1 MGDNSAGDFGSSYYR
16 SLDPVKNLKIRV
28 HLKRVTGAS
37 LVPKAIAPGGN
48 KNEDGAEGQEGIP
61 LKTLSKKTSA
71 AGGEGS
77 TSKEAEKPN
86 TSNEEVYVFS
96 WQEKVFSRREVQLYS
111 NEASCECPLEQKY
124 FSEIKEQKAKG
135 GRITKR
141 LFTYTDYDS
150 FTHREEESLAT
161 TSPNEEASFLAEKM
175 RNVRRRK
182 KIERKKRDVQGDP
195 MLMQR
200 RTNLVVES
208 PSEEQKKS
216 SHVIDTP
223 INTMYIMADL
233 GIMDSEPREE
243 DECTLC
249 TIKVS
254 MGGVITVSPDFTHH
268 REPYTIVTD
277 TGGRDTFQYSLTLAS
292 TAMSSK
298 EQAKENKMYHELLQR
313 HTDIITAYVGQDF
326 EQVPPSTLR
335 LCILGEIVSAKNF
348 EYDGLYV
355 HYFVELPRHWE
366 ADRAQMLSGVT
377 QTCYT
382 KEIDREY
389 TSYFSHPF
397 DMEVY
402 YQMKDFTEEDQDTL
416 PKWPQLFLE
425 VLSLDSWQRYRTE
438 GYGCITLPP
447 NPGTYSFDVN
457 MWRPLGRSS
466 YDEMRRFFIGGSP
479 ELEDPSYVSVP
490 LTHDGKVLSRFGLMT
505 ETTGSVTVKLN
516 LMQQSRAFMD
526 QTSKRKNVGTLIDK
540 LGGMTMQASVASV
553 MDLFQKARR
562 RMQNAK
568 DTLTKI

>member
-111 NEASCECPLEQKY
+111 NEASCEGPLEQKY
-124 FSEIKEQKAKG
+124 FNEIKEQKAKG

-161 TSPNEEASFLAEKM
+161 TSQNEEASFLAEKM

-182 KIERKKRDVQGDP
+182 KIERKKRDIQGDP

-233 GIMDSEPREE
+233 GVMDSEPKEE

-366 ADRAQMLSGVT
+366 ANRAQMLSGVT

>member
-77 TSKEAEKPN
+77 TSKEEKPN

-111 NEASCECPLEQKY
+111 NEASCEGPLEQKY
-124 FSEIKEQKAKG
+124 FNEIKEQKAKG

-182 KIERKKRDVQGDP
+182 KIERKKRDIQGDP

-223 INTMYIMADL
+223 INTMYIIADL
-233 GIMDSEPREE
+233 GVMDSEPKEE

-366 ADRAQMLSGVT
+366 ANRAQMLSGVT

-479 ELEDPSYVSVP
+479 ELEDSSYVSVP